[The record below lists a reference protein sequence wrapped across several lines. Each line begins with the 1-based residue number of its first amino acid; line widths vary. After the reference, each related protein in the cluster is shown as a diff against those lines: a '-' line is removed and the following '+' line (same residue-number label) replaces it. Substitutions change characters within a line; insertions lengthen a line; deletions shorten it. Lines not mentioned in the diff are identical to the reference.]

1 MRMRTRLAIAECACV
16 YPRFA
21 RVIQLRVSVEC
32 TQTIKIKLT
41 GMCSHGGRG
50 RGSM

>member
-21 RVIQLRVSVEC
+21 CVIQLREC

-41 GMCSHGGRG
+41 GMCSRGGRG